1 MIECTDKKIW
11 YTNKRKKRKKSITLF
26 CFFVILIAIFT
37 YYKVVVVPQIYQIC
51 LDKSKVYCVETINN
65 AVSITFDDSSV
76 YEDLVFVERNNDGDI
91 VLMSANAYKVNTLSR
106 TIEKIAYERLKV
118 KFDSGIDVPILAF
131 SGIDMIAGYGKNI
144 SFNALTISSV
154 TCDFNSTFKSVGIN
168 QTLHSIY
175 VDIKGDVKL
184 EIPFSN
190 YKNELKSSVLVCET
204 VLVGKVPEL
213 YLNGKLFS

>member
-1 MIECTDKKIW
+1 MVFDTVCRATEERQNELRKLAQESDYAIIIGDK
-11 YTNKRKKRKKSITLF
+11 
-26 CFFVILIAIFT
+26 A
-37 YYKVVVVPQIYQIC
+37 
-51 LDKSKVYCVETINN
+51 
-65 AVSITFDDSSV
+65 
-76 YEDLVFVERNNDGDI
+76 
-91 VLMSANAYKVNTLSR
+91 SANSNRLYEISKEYCNSQF
-106 TIEKIAYERLKV
+106 IEK
-118 KFDSGIDVPILAF
+118 
-131 SGIDMIAGYGKNI
+131 
-144 SFNALTISSV
+144 
-154 TCDFNSTFKSVGIN
+154 GIN